1 MHELRFERIK
11 QEIYWR
17 LLASFNNHS
26 VEQELNER
34 CINAIKTKSLENLCS
49 PITIVKELKNHGP
62 MVYFSATEQRI
73 SEVLSET
80 GVMDIICMCINAQ
93 A

>member
-1 MHELRFERIK
+1 MHELKFERIK

-26 VEQELNER
+26 IEQELNER
-34 CINAIKTKSLENLCS
+34 CIRAIENRNLKNLCA
-49 PITIVKELKNHGP
+49 PITIVKKNNNGSTIK
-62 MVYFSATEQRI
+62 YFASEHNI
-73 SEVLSET
+73 SQILSET
-80 GVMDIICMCINAQ
+80 GVMDIVCMCINAQ